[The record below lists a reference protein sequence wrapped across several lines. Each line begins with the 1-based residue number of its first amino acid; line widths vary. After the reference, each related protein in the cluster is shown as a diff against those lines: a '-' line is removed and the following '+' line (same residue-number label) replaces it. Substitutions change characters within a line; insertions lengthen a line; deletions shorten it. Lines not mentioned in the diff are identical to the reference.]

1 MELWQQMIRDSVHTV
16 DQLVEKFGIDRKVA
30 EDLDEFFQA
39 RINPYY
45 LSLIRYPGDPIW
57 KQCVPDSAELEDFD
71 ADEDPLMEDA
81 MSPVP
86 NITHR
91 YPDRALFLV
100 TSQCGLYCRFCTRK
114 RKVGDYEKI
123 SMKGLESAFRYLE
136 EHTEIRDVILSGGD
150 PLMLTDAMLEKI
162 LQRLRAIPHLEIIRL
177 GSKMPCVLP
186 QRITP
191 QLCAMI
197 KKYHPVYLNTH
208 FNHPWEI
215 TPESSKACTMLADA
229 GIPVGNQMVLMRG
242 VNDDP
247 AVVKELLQKLL
258 KIRVRP
264 YYMYMADETK
274 GANHF
279 RTSIETGLNI
289 IENLRG
295 HTSGLAIP
303 HFVIDAPG
311 GGGKIPILPNYVL
324 HQDEDKI
331 ILRNFQ
337 HKVYSYKNYKDK
349 NNPEKPKQRIAAKI
363 GKNGNGTNGNGKN
376 GNGSNR
382 SSKNGN
388 GTNGNGKNGKP
399 KIKEMDIKKIK
410 LPVLQDVN

>member
-1 MELWQQMIRDSVHTV
+1 MELWQQMIRDSIHSV
-16 DQLVEKFGIDRKVA
+16 DQLVEKFNLDRKTA
-30 EDLDEFFQA
+30 EALEEFFQA

-57 KQCVPDSAELEDFD
+57 LQCVPDQLELEDLEG
-71 ADEDPLMEDA
+71 AEDPLMEDA

-114 RKVGDYEKI
+114 RKVGNQQKI
-123 SMKGLESAFRYLE
+123 SMRGLESAFKYIE
-136 EHTEIRDVILSGGD
+136 QHTEIRDVILSGGD
-150 PLMLTDAMLEKI
+150 PLMLTDMMLEKI
-162 LQRLRAIPHLEIIRL
+162 LQRLRQIPHVEIIRL
-177 GSKMPCVLP
+177 GTKMPCVLP
-186 QRITP
+186 QRITNS
-191 QLCAMI
+191 LCEML
-197 KKYHPVYLNTH
+197 KKYHPIYINTH

-215 TPESSKACTMLADA
+215 TPESSKACEMLANA
-229 GIPVGNQMVLMRG
+229 GCPVGNQMVLMKG

-247 AVVKELLQKLL
+247 AIVKDLLQKLL

-279 RTSIETGLNI
+279 RTSIETGIEI

-295 HTSGLAIP
+295 HTSGLAVP

-311 GGGKIPILPNYVL
+311 GGGKIPLIPNYVL
-324 HQDEDKI
+324 HKDNEKI
-331 ILRNFQ
+331 ILRNFK
-337 HKVYSYKNYKDK
+337 HKVYVYKNYPDR
-349 NNPEKPKQRIAAKI
+349 NNPVSKT
-363 GKNGNGTNGNGKN
+363 KN
-376 GNGSNR
+376 
-382 SSKNGN
+382 SK
-388 GTNGNGKNGKP
+388 NGNGKNGKT
-399 KIKEMDIKKIK
+399 KEKPSRIREVK
-410 LPVLQDVN
+410 LPVVQN

>member
-1 MELWQQMIRDSVHTV
+1 METWQKMIRESVHTV
-16 DQLVEKFGIDRKVA
+16 DELVEKFNIDQKVA

-57 KQCVPDSAELEDFD
+57 LQCVPDKIELDDFD
-71 ADEDPLMEDA
+71 ANDDPLMEEA

-100 TSQCGLYCRFCTRK
+100 TSQCGIYCRFCTRK

-123 SMKGLESAFRYLE
+123 SMKGLESAFKYLD

-150 PLMLTDAMLEKI
+150 PLMLTDTMLEKI
-162 LQRLRAIPHLEIIRL
+162 LKRLREIKHIEIIRL
-177 GSKMPCVLP
+177 GTRMPVVLP

-191 QLCAMI
+191 KLCNML
-197 KKYHPVYLNTH
+197 KKYHPVYVNTH

-215 TPESSKACTMLADA
+215 TDESTRACELLADN
-229 GIPVGNQMVLMRG
+229 GVPVGNQMVIMKDI
-242 VNDDP
+242 NDDP
-247 AVVKELLQKLL
+247 IIVKELVQKLL

-279 RTSIETGLNI
+279 RTSINTGLKI
-289 IENLRG
+289 SAALRG
-295 HTSGLAIP
+295 YTSGLAIP
-303 HFVIDAPG
+303 HFVIDAAG
-311 GGGKIPILPNYVL
+311 GGGKIPLLPNYIL
-324 HQDEDKI
+324 HMDEDKI
-331 ILRNFQ
+331 ILKNYKG
-337 HKVYSYKNYKDK
+337 KVYSYKNYADK
-349 NNPEKPKQRIAAKI
+349 NNPD
-363 GKNGNGTNGNGKN
+363 GYKNTKKKK
-376 GNGSNR
+376 
-382 SSKNGN
+382 SKA
-388 GTNGNGKNGKP
+388 
-399 KIKEMDIKKIK
+399 IKKRVAK
-410 LPVLQDVN
+410 KKKEVLVFDEVES

>member
-16 DQLVEKFGIDRKVA
+16 DQLVERFGLDRKEA
-30 EDLDEFFQA
+30 ESLQEFFQV

-45 LSLIRYPGDPIW
+45 LGLIRYPGDPIW
-57 KQCVPDSAELEDFD
+57 MQCVPDIKELHDFD
-71 ADEDPLMEDA
+71 ASDDPLMEDA

-91 YPDRALFLV
+91 YPDRALFLT

-114 RKVGDYEKI
+114 RKVGDSEKI
-123 SMKGLESAFRYLE
+123 SMKGLEQAFNYLE
-136 EHTEIRDVILSGGD
+136 QHVEIRDVILSGGD
-150 PLMLTDAMLEKI
+150 PLMLTDVMLEKI
-162 LQRLRAIPHLEIIRL
+162 LSRLRQIPHIEIIRI

-191 QLCAMI
+191 KLCDML
-197 KKYHPVYLNTH
+197 KKYHPIYLNTH

-215 TPESSKACTMLADA
+215 TPESSRACEMLANV
-229 GIPVGNQMVLMRG
+229 GVPVGNQMVLMKG

-247 AVVKELLQKLL
+247 AIVKELMQKLL

-279 RTSIETGLNI
+279 RTSIEKGLEI
-289 IENLRG
+289 VDNLRG
-295 HTSGLAIP
+295 WTSGLAVP

-311 GGGKIPILPNYVL
+311 GGGKIPLIPNYVV
-324 HQDEDKI
+324 HYDEERI
-331 ILRNFQ
+331 ILRNYKKNLF
-337 HKVYSYKNYKDK
+337 VYKNNSDYGKK
-349 NNPEKPKQRIAAKI
+349 KSKPVAKKSGVAASTKRTRKSIPAVRKVVEPELA
-363 GKNGNGTNGNGKN
+363 
-376 GNGSNR
+376 
-382 SSKNGN
+382 
-388 GTNGNGKNGKP
+388 
-399 KIKEMDIKKIK
+399 
-410 LPVLQDVN
+410 

>member
-1 MELWQQMIRDSVHTV
+1 METWQKLIRESVHTV
-16 DQLVEKFGIDRKVA
+16 DELVEKFNIERKVA

-45 LSLIRYPGDPIW
+45 LGLIRYPGDPIW
-57 KQCVPDSAELEDFD
+57 LQCIPEKIELDDFD
-71 ADEDPLMEDA
+71 AIEDPLMEDA
-81 MSPVP
+81 MSPVS

-100 TSQCGLYCRFCTRK
+100 TSQCGIYCRFCTRK

-123 SMKGLESAFRYLE
+123 SMKGLEAAFKYLE

-150 PLMLTDAMLEKI
+150 PLMLTDIMLEKI
-162 LQRLRAIPHLEIIRL
+162 LKRLRKIEHIEIIRL
-177 GSKMPCVLP
+177 GTRMPVVLP

-191 QLCAMI
+191 NLCNMI
-197 KKYHPVYLNTH
+197 KKYHPIYVNTH

-215 TPESSKACTMLADA
+215 TDESSRACELLADN
-229 GIPVGNQMVLMRG
+229 GVPVGNQMVIMKDI
-242 VNDDP
+242 NDDP
-247 AVVKELLQKLL
+247 AIVKELMQKLL

-279 RTSIETGLNI
+279 RTSVETGMKI
-289 IENLRG
+289 VEALRG

-311 GGGKIPILPNYVL
+311 GGGKIPLLPNYVL
-324 HQDEDKI
+324 HMDEEQI
-331 ILRNFQ
+331 ILRNYQ
-337 HKVYSYKNYKDK
+337 NKVYSYKNYADK
-349 NNPEKPKQRIAAKI
+349 NNPDGYNSTKGKKAKTKSVKKQ
-363 GKNGNGTNGNGKN
+363 T
-376 GNGSNR
+376 
-382 SSKNGN
+382 SK
-388 GTNGNGKNGKP
+388 
-399 KIKEMDIKKIK
+399 KKTE
-410 LPVLQDVN
+410 VLVFDEVDS

>member
-1 MELWQQMIRDSVHTV
+1 METWQKMIRESVHTV
-16 DQLVEKFGIDRKVA
+16 DELVEKFNIDRKVA

-57 KQCVPDSAELEDFD
+57 LQCVPDKIELDDFD
-71 ADEDPLMEDA
+71 AIEDPLMEEA

-100 TSQCGLYCRFCTRK
+100 TSQCGIYCRFCTRK

-123 SMKGLESAFRYLE
+123 SMKGLESAFKYLD

-150 PLMLTDAMLEKI
+150 PLMLTDTMLEKI
-162 LQRLRAIPHLEIIRL
+162 LKRLREIEHIDIIRL
-177 GSKMPCVLP
+177 GTRMPVVLP

-191 QLCAMI
+191 KLCNML
-197 KKYHPVYLNTH
+197 KKYHPVYVNTH

-215 TPESSKACTMLADA
+215 TDESSRACELLADN
-229 GIPVGNQMVLMRG
+229 GVPVGNQMVIMKDI
-242 VNDDP
+242 NDDS
-247 AVVKELLQKLL
+247 AIVKELMQKLL
-258 KIRVRP
+258 RIRVRP

-279 RTSIETGLNI
+279 RTSINTGLKI
-289 IENLRG
+289 STALRG
-295 HTSGLAIP
+295 YTSGLAIP

-311 GGGKIPILPNYVL
+311 GGGKIPLLPNHVL
-324 HQDEDKI
+324 HMDEEKI
-331 ILRNFQ
+331 ILRNYQ
-337 HKVYSYKNYKDK
+337 GKVYSYKNYADK
-349 NNPEKPKQRIAAKI
+349 NNPDGYKSTKRKKTKAVKKRVAK
-363 GKNGNGTNGNGKN
+363 KK
-376 GNGSNR
+376 
-382 SSKNGN
+382 
-388 GTNGNGKNGKP
+388 
-399 KIKEMDIKKIK
+399 KE
-410 LPVLQDVN
+410 VLVLGEVEG

>member
-1 MELWQQMIRDSVHTV
+1 MELWQQMVRDSVHTV
-16 DQLVEKFGIDRKVA
+16 DELVEKFGIDRKVA

-45 LSLIRYPGDPIW
+45 LSLIRHPGDPIW
-57 KQCVPDSAELEDFD
+57 RQCVPDKAELEDFD
-71 ADEDPLMEDA
+71 AAEDPLMEDA

-123 SMKGLESAFRYLE
+123 SMKGLESAFKYLE

-162 LQRLRAIPHLEIIRL
+162 LQRIRAIPHIEIIRI

-191 QLCAMI
+191 KLVNML
-197 KKYHPVYLNTH
+197 KKYHPIYCNTH

-215 TPESSKACTMLADA
+215 TPESSKACTMMADA
-229 GIPVGNQMVLMRG
+229 GIPMGNQMVIMKG

-247 AVVKELLQKLL
+247 AVVKELMQKLL

-311 GGGKIPILPNYVL
+311 GGGKIPLLPNYVL
-324 HQDEDKI
+324 HHDEERI

-337 HKVYSYKNYKDK
+337 HKVYTYKNYADA
-349 NNPEKPKQRIAAKI
+349 NNPDGFGSKNKTS
-363 GKNGNGTNGNGKN
+363 GKNGKNGSNGNGNGNGK
-376 GNGSNR
+376 
-382 SSKNGN
+382 
-388 GTNGNGKNGKP
+388 GKKEDIKP
-399 KIKEMDIKKIK
+399 KKIK
-410 LPVLQDVN
+410 LPELVEIEN